1 MMISPFNET
10 KKYKR
15 IKVLGWGSFG
25 EAHLAECISD
35 GSLCVIKEVDLSCMT
50 EEEKEV
56 TKKEA
61 KLLERFHHPNIVRF
75 RESYINQLG
84 KLCIVMDY
92 ADGGD
97 LSKKIKEQKGKYF
110 SEDLILD
117 WFTQLCLALD
127 HVHKNHVLH
136 RDIKSQNIFL
146 TSKNIIKLGDFGLAK
161 ILAGT
166 KDYARTMAGTPYYL
180 SPEIV
185 NGNPYGFKS
194 DIWSLGVLLYELMA
208 LKAPFDAD
216 NLGAICMK
224 IIKGVYEPLP
234 KVFSQELRD
243 LVANL
248 LNMDP
253 EKRLSTSGI
262 LSHPLIQKRAFKYAT
277 NQVITIVDDRQPRT
291 RAQSNEDKHGRNLS
305 PFPNNRDRSKSPNP
319 INIPINHKSPFV
331 LQLDNKGLNGNNGTP
346 LNLDLKKNKY
356 VTDDAYKNPFVYDP
370 RHQPQVVNY
379 NKQPGKFS
387 PEQKHLRQPEKKFID
402 LDGLFQKNK
411 DHVQRPIDYKQQN
424 GIIWGGKQGQQNP
437 GILVDSQNKDQCS
450 IF

>member
-1 MMISPFNET
+1 MISPFNEA

-25 EAHLAECISD
+25 EAHLAQCISD

-50 EEEKEV
+50 EEEKEA

-61 KLLERFHHPNIVRF
+61 KLLEQFNHPNIVRF
-75 RESYINQLG
+75 RESYTNELG

-97 LSKKIKEQKGKYF
+97 LGKKIKEQKGRYF
-110 SEDLILD
+110 SEDVILD

-136 RDIKSQNIFL
+136 RDIKSQNVFL
-146 TSKNIIKLGDFGLAK
+146 TSKNMVKLGDFGLAK

-185 NGNPYGFKS
+185 NGNPYGFKA
-194 DIWSLGVLLYELMA
+194 DIWSLGVLLYELCA
-208 LKAPFDAD
+208 LKPPFDAD

-224 IIKGVYEPLP
+224 IIKGVYDPLP
-234 KVFSQELRD
+234 NFYSKELRD
-243 LVANL
+243 LVSNL
-248 LNMDP
+248 LEMDP
-253 EKRLSTSGI
+253 EKRMSTSAI
-262 LSHPLIQKRAFKYAT
+262 LSLPVIQKRALKYASNHIIRIIDT
-277 NQVITIVDDRQPRT
+277 RGNKT
-291 RAQSNEDKHGRNLS
+291 RAQSNEDRYRGR
-305 PFPNNRDRSKSPNP
+305 SPNENRNEYRERSP
-319 INIPINHKSPFV
+319 CPVNIPINQKFP
-331 LQLDNKGLNGNNGTP
+331 LQLQMDDKYNIGTP

-356 VTDDAYKNPFVYDP
+356 VTDEPYKNPFLYDP
-370 RHQPQVVNY
+370 KQQDKTPVNRNQPMRMAPEANY
-379 NKQPGKFS
+379 KKPQ
-387 PEQKHLRQPEKKFID
+387 KKFID
-402 LDGLFQKNK
+402 LDGLFNRNNVHTPQLVDDKHPHN
-411 DHVQRPIDYKQQN
+411 
-424 GIIWGGKQGQQNP
+424 IIWGPKQEQP
-437 GILVDSQNKDQCS
+437 HPALIVDSQNKDQCT